1 MRILSRSSRRS
12 ARRKGLTLIEVL
24 ISSVIFAILATSL
37 FVVFKA
43 GLDSWRKT
51 QGHLEVY
58 QNARAALDIMTR
70 ELSAAYLN
78 PSNSAITFRGFFGPM
93 GRSGWVTPSGADEV
107 FFIAAMNPSLN
118 YANATSD
125 LCKVGYY
132 LDNTTNQLMRYSH
145 YVKAGDAPDYDFSHN
160 APSDNVSFRKVA
172 SNITGFSL
180 RYSDSTGSPTN
191 LKWDSTSA
199 SAPAQYGK
207 KPVRV
212 EITLTVKEPN
222 SSKTQDFIAGVCIPQ

>member
-1 MRILSRSSRRS
+1 MRTLSRLLRRS

-24 ISSVIFAILATSL
+24 ITSVIFAILATSL

-43 GLDSWRKT
+43 GLDSWRRA
-51 QGHLEVY
+51 QAHLEVY
-58 QNARAALDIMTR
+58 QNARVALDMMTR

-78 PSNSAITFRGFFGPM
+78 SSNPDITFQGFYSGIV
-93 GRSGWVTPSGADEV
+93 RSGWVTPSGGDEV
-107 FFIAAMNPSLN
+107 FFIAALNPSLN
-118 YANATSD
+118 YADATSD

-145 YVKAGDAPDYDFSHN
+145 YVKTGTKPDYDFSHN
-160 APSDNVSFRKVA
+160 LSTDNVTFRKIA

-180 RYSDSTGSPTN
+180 WYSDTLGSTTN
-191 LKWDSTSA
+191 LRWDSSNSGWPNTFN
-199 SAPAQYGK
+199 K

-212 EITLTVKEPN
+212 RIILTVKEPN
-222 SSKTQDFIAGVCIPQ
+222 STKTQTFTTGVCIPQ